1 MEINSLL
8 VACRSLLERKK
19 RQGKIGTATFFSFV
33 HSLKI

>member
-8 VACRSLLERKK
+8 GGKK